1 MRKLLGKYGLIL
13 LLCLLL
19 LASTIRLAGELRLQG
34 NGGLLSSS
42 CVIVAM
48 LLGEMQKRN
57 VLRASRPLV
66 GMQWGCVA
74 AALALMFLVPANS

>member
-1 MRKLLGKYGLIL
+1 MRELLGKYGLIL

-19 LASTIRLAGELRLQG
+19 LASMIRLAGEMRLQG

-48 LLGEMQKRN
+48 LLGEMQRRD
-57 VLRASRPLV
+57 VLRPSRPLV
-66 GMQWGCVA
+66 GMQWGCVVT
-74 AALALMFLVPANS
+74 ALALLFLMPASS